1 MVWLIIAAVAAASPT
16 AANNDPQI
24 QTQISLCAFVF
35 SKEGSRNSSCC
46 SLPFRNCHLNQPFV
60 VLILLFCY
68 YFWQVQLWFWPL
80 MLIIHYFFMRSLW
93 HQWCNSIGA
102 VSCCWYRMTSCLCGR
117 SYVST
122 QVNWF
127 KHVNA
132 VVKHVRVV
140 HFWPCCTFS
149 ARIHCLK
156 ANEKFLM
163 RDGCESVKVLQPI
176 TAEHSSQ
183 NTEWEQ
189 WVSRKE
195 DVSGNVCTFV
205 VFGNKLLVGKTIR
218 LKTWAHIQSVKNVM
232 PTLTKSL
239 ENWYFV
245 NYIRLA
251 WQHKNSFVSKSFN
264 FDER

>member
-1 MVWLIIAAVAAASPT
+1 MTI
-16 AANNDPQI
+16 
-24 QTQISLCAFVF
+24 
-35 SKEGSRNSSCC
+35 
-46 SLPFRNCHLNQPFV
+46 CH
-60 VLILLFCY
+60 
-68 YFWQVQLWFWPL
+68 
-80 MLIIHYFFMRSLW
+80 
-93 HQWCNSIGA
+93 
-102 VSCCWYRMTSCLCGR
+102 CGR

-122 QVNWF
+122 HVNWF
-127 KHVNA
+127 K
-132 VVKHVRVV
+132 VVKHVCVV

-149 ARIHCLK
+149 ARNHCLK
-156 ANEKFLM
+156 ANEKFLV
-163 RDGCESVKVLQPI
+163 RDGCESVKALQPI

-218 LKTWAHIQSVKNVM
+218 LKTWAHIQRVKNVM

-245 NYIRLA
+245 NYIRLV
-251 WQHKNSFVSKSFN
+251 WQCKNSFVSKPFN
-264 FDER
+264 FDEFCFIADK

>member
-132 VVKHVRVV
+132 VVKHVCVV

-149 ARIHCLK
+149 ARIHFFK
-156 ANEKFLM
+156 SKW
-163 RDGCESVKVLQPI
+163 K
-176 TAEHSSQ
+176 
-183 NTEWEQ
+183 
-189 WVSRKE
+189 
-195 DVSGNVCTFV
+195 VSGAWWLWVCQSASANNCRTF
-205 VFGNKLLVGKTIR
+205 
-218 LKTWAHIQSVKNVM
+218 
-232 PTLTKSL
+232 LTK
-239 ENWYFV
+239 YRV
-245 NYIRLA
+245 RA
-251 WQHKNSFVSKSFN
+251 VSQQKGGCFW
-264 FDER
+264 ECLHLCGIWE